1 MIKKKLTPKQT
12 TPVSRQVKNRNSVAK
27 QLSVSVMAS
36 RWDDDEANDFARELA
51 LPFAGD
57 DAE

>member
-12 TPVSRQVKNRNSVAK
+12 SPVSRQGKNSKDVAK

-36 RWDDDEANDFARELA
+36 YDDPFARELG